1 MKSNHK
7 RIENMIKLISRRSK
21 VPLYYQLYQILL
33 DQIKDGTWQIDDI
46 LPSEADLVEQ
56 YDLSRATVRQAFD
69 MLVNQGYVYRR
80 RGQGT
85 FVARPTIEQNLSRI
99 VSFWEDMHQRGL
111 VPGTRVLEREII
123 PATEDLVEDLNIPV
137 GEELASIVRLRL
149 ADDEPMSV
157 EYSYLVHQ
165 YCPGI
170 LEQDY
175 ANNSLRQMLE
185 ENFNIRIVYARQKIR
200 AVPASKDLAKLL
212 DIEPNFPL
220 LHLERVSYTDQDIP
234 IEYLKINL
242 RGDRYTFYT
251 ELRD

>member
-1 MKSNHK
+1 MN
-7 RIENMIKLISRRSK
+7 KLISRRSK

-33 DQIKDGTWQIDDI
+33 DGIKDGTWGVDDI
-46 LPSEADLVEQ
+46 LPSEADLVDQ

-99 VSFWEDMHQRGL
+99 VSFWEDMQQRGL
-111 VPGTRVLEREII
+111 APGTRVLSREII
-123 PATEDLVEDLNIPV
+123 PATEELVEDLNISL
-137 GEELASIVRLRL
+137 GEDLASIVRLRL
-149 ADDEPMSV
+149 ADNEPMSV
-157 EYSYLVHQ
+157 EYSYLVHR

-175 ANNSLRQMLE
+175 ANSSLRKMLE
-185 ENFNIRIVYARQKIR
+185 DKFNIRIVYARQRIR
-200 AVPASKDLAKLL
+200 AVPASQELAELL
-212 DIEPNFPL
+212 EIEPNSPL
-220 LHLERVSYTDQDIP
+220 LHLERVSYTDEDIP
-234 IEYLKINL
+234 IEYLQINL

>member
-1 MKSNHK
+1 M
-7 RIENMIKLISRRSK
+7 EMISRSSK
-21 VPLYYQLYQILL
+21 VPLYYQLYEILL
-33 DQIKDGTWQIDDI
+33 AKIKEGVWQPEEL
-46 LPSEADLVEQ
+46 LPSEAELVEK

-99 VSFWEDMHQRGL
+99 VSFWEDMQQRGL
-111 VPGTRVLEREII
+111 EPGTRVLERELI
-123 PATEDLVEDLNIPV
+123 PASEDLTQALNVPA

-149 ADDEPMSV
+149 ADGEPMSV
-157 EYSYLVHQ
+157 EYSYLVHR
-165 YCPGI
+165 YCPGV

-175 ANNSLRQMLE
+175 ANSSLRQMLE
-185 ENFNIRIVYARQKIR
+185 SEFNIRLVYARQKIR
-200 AVPASKDLAKLL
+200 AVPASEDLAELL
-212 DIEPNFPL
+212 DVEPNAPL
-220 LHLERVSYTDQDIP
+220 LHIERVSYNEHDIP
-234 IEYLKINL
+234 IEYLQINL

>member
-1 MKSNHK
+1 M
-7 RIENMIKLISRRSK
+7 MKLISRRSK

-33 DQIKDGTWQIDDI
+33 DGIKDGTWGVDDI
-46 LPSEADLVEQ
+46 LPSEADLVDQ

-99 VSFWEDMHQRGL
+99 VSFWEDMQQRGL
-111 VPGTRVLEREII
+111 APGTRVLSREII
-123 PATEDLVEDLNIPV
+123 PATEEMVEDLNIPL
-137 GEELASIVRLRL
+137 GEDLASIVRLRL

-157 EYSYLVHQ
+157 EYSYLVHH

-175 ANNSLRQMLE
+175 ANNSLRKMLE
-185 ENFNIRIVYARQKIR
+185 DNFKIRIVYARQRIR
-200 AVPASKDLAKLL
+200 AIPASEELADLLE
-212 DIEPNFPL
+212 IEPNSPL
-220 LHLERVSYTDQDIP
+220 LHLERVSYTDEDIP
-234 IEYLKINL
+234 IEYLEINL